1 MEYFW
6 IFTKPSTFVLAGRSP
21 CEDKK
26 TSIPG
31 ALKALISLPTSPTSP
46 LSKIL
51 MSFLS
56 DGRSFIGSS
65 SAPGCQ
71 KRIFPDQTRTF
82 SRTVPPINFSA
93 SAAVWRNNVADE
105 FIDNHIFSEC
115 QEKSS
120 DLKVAPSFGNLFD
133 FPSKTYKF
141 PFCEKNR
148 VPFSFLGFIKIS

>member
-65 SAPGCQ
+65 SALRQ
-71 KRIFPDQTRTF
+71 KSRIFPEQARAF
-82 SRTVPPINFSA
+82 SRTVCPHQLFRFCGCLAKQRGGRIHRQPYLFGMPRKVFGSQ
-93 SAAVWRNNVADE
+93 SSSVLWQ
-105 FIDNHIFSEC
+105 FI
-115 QEKSS
+115 
-120 DLKVAPSFGNLFD
+120 
-133 FPSKTYKF
+133 
-141 PFCEKNR
+141 
-148 VPFSFLGFIKIS
+148 